1 MDTKRTRKIQYDIA
15 NWDEIT
21 LTDLKSIDC
30 KYHIFGILQKDAVYM
45 IKGFMYFTHPK
56 TINKLQKD
64 LANKTARFS
73 NQEFFNVQEYSN
85 LDNVWEKGTVPLQGR
100 KKKENIMMILEEKQ
114 ICAADTSANVTNA
127 LMTQNNTLIEQS
139 KEICQYLMKQNQQLL
154 EENKQLK
161 TVTTSITNNFEK
173 MENTTN
179 IENKTFNINVFL
191 NEDCKNAI
199 TLTDFIN
206 TLKIEDSDLFFAK
219 ERGLGEAIINIFE
232 RGLKNCDINTRPV
245 HCTDTK
251 RETLHIKD
259 EDGWIRES
267 GHDSAR
273 MKDAIDKI
281 SNKKIYKLSQ
291 YMKEHPE
298 GFGNV
303 QSPNYEDCLKMLRG
317 VMGADEDSEK
327 TEKKVLKN
335 IAKTVYINGQTV

>member
-1 MDTKRTRKIQYDIA
+1 MDTKRSRKINYEIA
-15 NWDEIT
+15 NWDETTIPS
-21 LTDLKSIDC
+21 LKLIEC
-30 KYHIFGILQKDAVYM
+30 KYHIFGVCKKDTVYT
-45 IKGFMYFTHPK
+45 IKGFMYFMHPK

-64 LANKTARFS
+64 LANKTAKFS
-73 NQEFFNVQEYSN
+73 NQEFFNVQEYSK
-85 LDNVWEKGTVPLQGR
+85 LDNVWENGTVPLQGR
-100 KKKENIMMILEEKQ
+100 KKKENIVILLEEKL
-114 ICAADTSANVTNA
+114 IIADTSANVTNA

-161 TVTTSITNNFEK
+161 TVNTSITNNFEK

-219 ERGLGEAIINIFE
+219 ERGLSEAILNIFE

-245 HCTDTK
+245 HCTDAK

-259 EDGWIRES
+259 QDGWVRES
-267 GHDSAR
+267 GHESTR

-335 IAKTVYINGQTV
+335 IARSVYINGQTI

>member
-1 MDTKRTRKIQYDIA
+1 MDNKRSRKIHYDIS
-15 NWDEIT
+15 NWDESTI
-21 LTDLKSIDC
+21 TDLKSIEC
-30 KYHIFGILQKDAVYM
+30 KYHIFGVFQKDAVYM

-64 LANKTARFS
+64 VANKTARFS
-73 NQEFFNVQEYSN
+73 NKDLFDLTEYSC
-85 LDNVWEKGTVPLQGR
+85 LENVWEKGTVPLQGR
-100 KKKENIMMILEEKQ
+100 KKKENIVVLVSKDPV
-114 ICAADTSANVTNA
+114 CDTSSNMTNA
-127 LMTQNNTLIEQS
+127 LMSQNNSLIEQS

-335 IAKTVYINGQTV
+335 IARSVYINGQTV

>member
-1 MDTKRTRKIQYDIA
+1 MDKRSRKIYYELE
-15 NWDEIT
+15 NWNESI
-21 LTDLKSIDC
+21 LNDLKAIDC
-30 KYHIFGILQKDAVYM
+30 KYHIFGVLKKDAIYM
-45 IKGFMYFTHPK
+45 IKGFMYFIQPK

-64 LANKTARFS
+64 IKSKGVKFS
-73 NQEFFNVQEYSN
+73 NKEFFDVNEYAI
-85 LDNVWEKGTVPLQGR
+85 LDNVWEKGIVPLQGR
-100 KKKENIMMILEEKQ
+100 KKRENKILNITLQKTEN
-114 ICAADTSANVTNA
+114 CDTSYNVTTA
-127 LMTQNNTLIEQS
+127 IMSQNNTLIEQS

-154 EENKQLK
+154 EENKHLK
-161 TVTTSITNNFEK
+161 NVTTSITNNFEK

-199 TLTDFIN
+199 TLNDFIN

-232 RGLKNCDINTRPV
+232 RGLKNCDINTRPL

-251 RETLHIKD
+251 RETLHIKN
-259 EDGWIRES
+259 EDGWVRES
-267 GHDSAR
+267 GAESSQ

-291 YMKEHPE
+291 YMKENPD

-303 QSPNYEDCLKMLRG
+303 QSPNYEDCLKLLRG
-317 VMGADEDSEK
+317 VMGADENSDK

-335 IAKTVYINGQTV
+335 IAKTVYINGQTK